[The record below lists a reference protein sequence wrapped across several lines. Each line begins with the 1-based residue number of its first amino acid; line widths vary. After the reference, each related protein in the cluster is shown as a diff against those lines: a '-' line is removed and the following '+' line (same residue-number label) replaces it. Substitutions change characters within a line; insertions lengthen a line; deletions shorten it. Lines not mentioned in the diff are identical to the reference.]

1 MELTILYAFWYSY
14 QCHETGE
21 KLLEGMAVTSLI
33 TLLVAINILRP
44 GFLSLSALV
53 ACTILVALVVR
64 RLSASPN
71 PFRSALPSSA
81 PSMPHNWMRPTEDS
95 DKLTDK
101 LVSVVQEIIKN
112 MREGEKASDDDK
124 MRQALHGRLGQV
136 IREAIGLPV
145 GGQIIGV

>member
-1 MELTILYAFWYSY
+1 MELTILYAFWYNY

-21 KLLEGMAVTSLI
+21 KLLERMAVTSLI
-33 TLLVAINILRP
+33 TLLVAINILRS

-53 ACTILVALVVR
+53 ACTILVALVVW

-71 PFRSALPSSA
+71 PFRSVLPSSA
-81 PSMPHNWMRPTEDS
+81 PSMPHNWMRPTEDP
-95 DKLTDK
+95 DKLTDE
-101 LVSVVQEIIKN
+101 LVSVVQEIIQN

>member
-1 MELTILYAFWYSY
+1 MELTILYAFWYNY

-44 GFLSLSALV
+44 GFLSPSALV

-71 PFRSALPSSA
+71 PSRSALPSPA
-81 PSMPHNWMRPTEDS
+81 PSMPHNWMRSTKDP
-95 DKLTDK
+95 DKLTDR

-124 MRQALHGRLGQV
+124 MRKALHGRLGQV
-136 IREAIGLPV
+136 IREVIGLPV